1 MYNRFTERARKV
13 LALAKEEAR
22 RLGHDFVG
30 TEHIVLGIL
39 REGSGV
45 ACAVLQ
51 RMNLQSDLIKEATE
65 EITGKGPNVLNF
77 GEISF
82 TPKARRVL
90 ELAMEESRNLGHSYV
105 GTEHLL
111 LGILREKEGIGAQI
125 LGDLGISIEKTREE
139 IVQIQGG
146 FISSATTAQDPKLPF
161 GGGQASAKGD
171 SFNKNNSYQQQK
183 KSKTSALDVF
193 GRDITQLARENKL
206 DPIIGRKKEIERI
219 LQILCR
225 RKKNNPVLIGD
236 AGVGKTAI
244 VEGLA
249 QAIVQKN
256 VPEVLM
262 FKKIFALDLAL
273 MVAGTKYRG
282 QFEERIK
289 AVLNEI
295 RQNSNIIIF
304 IDEIHTLVGAGAAEG
319 AIDASNILKPALAGG
334 EMQCIGATTPNEYR
348 KYIEKDPALERRFQQ
363 IIVQPPSVAE
373 TVEILK
379 GLKTRYESHHKVI
392 IPDAS
397 IWAASLFAERY
408 ISERFLPDKAID
420 VIDEACSKTK
430 LFKKN
435 PKSIYPELEKK
446 LSSIQKD
453 KNEAVRLQDFEKAAQ
468 LRDRERV
475 LKEEIEL
482 KRRVTVEVKDVA
494 EVVSKWT
501 GVPIQQLQEE
511 EKDRLL
517 NMEEEIH
524 KRVIGQ
530 DEAIVALAK
539 TIRRS
544 RSGLKDPMRPIGVF
558 VFLGPTGVGKTEL
571 AKALAEFLFG
581 NEDALIR
588 LDMSEFMEKFTVSR
602 LVGAPPGYVGYEEGG
617 GLTEKIRRKPYSV
630 VLLDEIEKA
639 HPDVFN
645 ILLQVMEDGRL
656 TDSLNHTVDF
666 RNVVLIMTSNIGSD
680 MLTKGSSLGFQ
691 SSPNDTAD
699 YHQMKSKLTDEL
711 KKAFKPEFL
720 NRVDE
725 TIVFHS
731 LSKNHLKQIVEIMLE
746 KVKVRLKEYKL
757 DLKHTSK
764 VNEFLIKKGADK
776 IYGARPLRR
785 AIQKFIED
793 PLADKILK
801 GEISSGANVEIC
813 VENNELKFI
822 SKNSLKKI
830 TRLSRQYPNDINT
843 GKRTRPV
850 KRRSGKKP
858 LMTT

>member
-1 MYNRFTERARKV
+1 MYNRFTERARRV

-30 TEHIVLGIL
+30 TEHIILGIL
-39 REGSGV
+39 REGSGG
-45 ACAVLQ
+45 ALAVLQ
-51 RMNLQSDLIKEATE
+51 RMNMHADLLREATE
-65 EITGKGPNVLNF
+65 EITGKGPSVLNF

-125 LGDLGISIEKTREE
+125 LGDLGITIEKVREE
-139 IVQIQGG
+139 IIRIQGG
-146 FISSATTAQDPKLPF
+146 FISSASAYDSRSSA
-161 GGGQASAKGD
+161 GSGQEPGRNEF
-171 SFNKNNSYQQQK
+171 FNKAQQQK
-183 KSKTSALDVF
+183 KVKTSALDVF
-193 GRDITQLARENKL
+193 GRDITELARENKL

-249 QAIVQKN
+249 QEIVQKN
-256 VPEVLM
+256 VPEALM
-262 FKKIFALDLAL
+262 FKRIIALDLAL

-295 RQNSNIIIF
+295 RQDSNIIIF

-319 AIDASNILKPALAGG
+319 AIDASNILKPSLARG
-334 EMQCIGATTPNEYR
+334 EMHCIGATTPSEYR
-348 KYIEKDPALERRFQQ
+348 KYIEKDPALERRFQP
-363 IIVQPPSVAE
+363 IIVHPPSVDE

-379 GLKTRYESHHKVI
+379 GLKTKYENHHKVI

-397 IWAASLFAERY
+397 LWAAALFSERY

-420 VIDEACSKTK
+420 VMDEACSKTK

-435 PKSIYPELEKK
+435 PKNIDLQTEKK
-446 LSSIQKD
+446 LSAVQKD
-453 KNEAVRLQDFEKAAQ
+453 KNDAVRLQDFEKAAQ
-468 LRDRERV
+468 LRDKERT
-475 LKEEIEL
+475 LKEQMEL
-482 KRRVTVEVKDVA
+482 KRRVVVDVQDIA

-501 GVPIQQLQEE
+501 GVPLQQLQQEE
-511 EKDRLL
+511 TTRLL
-517 NMEEEIH
+517 NMEESIH

-530 DEAIVALAK
+530 NEAVVSLAK

-544 RSGLKDPMRPIGVF
+544 RSGLKDPKRPIGVF

-581 NEDALIR
+581 SEDALIR
-588 LDMSEFMEKFTVSR
+588 LDMSEFMEKFAVSR

-617 GLTEKIRRKPYSV
+617 ELTEKVRRKPYSV

-656 TDSLNHTVDF
+656 TDNLNHTVDF
-666 RNVVLIMTSNIGSD
+666 RNVVLIMTSNIGSET
-680 MLTKGSSLGFQ
+680 LIKGSTLGFQ
-691 SSPNDTAD
+691 SHSDRAAD
-699 YHQMKSKLTDEL
+699 YQQMKTKLTDEL
-711 KKAFKPEFL
+711 KRTFKPEFL
-720 NRVDE
+720 NRIDE
-725 TIVFHS
+725 VIVFHS
-731 LSKNHLKQIVEIMLE
+731 LAKDDLKQIVDIMLE
-746 KVKVRLKEYKL
+746 KVKVRLQEYKL
-757 DLKHTSK
+757 DLKHTSE
-764 VNEFLIKKGADK
+764 VSEFLIEKGYDK

-793 PLADKILK
+793 PLAEKILK
-801 GEISSGANVEIC
+801 GEISRGSSVEIC

-822 SKNSLKKI
+822 SKAPIKKI
-830 TRLSRQYPNDINT
+830 VRVQRQNQNNANTR
-843 GKRTRPV
+843 
-850 KRRSGKKP
+850 RRAQGSGKKP
-858 LMTT
+858 LIIT

>member
-1 MYNRFTERARKV
+1 MYNRFTERARRV
-13 LALAKEEAR
+13 LTLAKEEAR

-45 ACAVLQ
+45 ALAVLQ
-51 RMNLQSDLIKEATE
+51 KMNLKADLLKEATE
-65 EITGKGPNVLNF
+65 EIMGKGSNVLSF

-90 ELAMEESRNLGHSYV
+90 ELAVEESRTLGHSYV

-111 LGILREKEGIGAQI
+111 LGVLREKEGIGAQI
-125 LGDLGISIEKTREE
+125 LGDLGISVEKAREE
-139 IVQIQGG
+139 VIKIQGG
-146 FISSATTAQDPKLPF
+146 FVSSANDTRFPLGSGQEPGRGGPF
-161 GGGQASAKGD
+161 GS
-171 SFNKNNSYQQQK
+171 SQQQK
-183 KSKTSALDVF
+183 KSKTSALGIF
-193 GRDITQLARENKL
+193 GRDITQLARENRL
-206 DPIIGRKKEIERI
+206 DPVIGRKEEIERI

-249 QAIVQKN
+249 QEIVRRN
-256 VPEVLM
+256 VPEDLM
-262 FKKIFALDLAL
+262 LKRIIALDLAL

-295 RQNSNIIIF
+295 RQDTNVIIF

-319 AIDASNILKPALAGG
+319 AIDASNILKPSLARG

-348 KYIEKDPALERRFQQ
+348 KYIEKDSALERRFQP
-363 IIVQPPSVAE
+363 IMVQPPSVAE

-379 GLKTRYESHHKVI
+379 GLKTKYESHHKVI
-392 IPDAS
+392 IPDDS
-397 IWAASLFAERY
+397 VWAASVFAERY

-420 VIDEACSKTK
+420 VIDESCSKAK
-430 LFKKN
+430 LFKKS
-435 PKSIYPELEKK
+435 PSKIDAKLEEEL
-446 LSSIQKD
+446 SRIQKD
-453 KNEAVRLQDFEKAAQ
+453 KSEAVRLQDFEKAAQ
-468 LRDRERV
+468 LRDKERI
-475 LKEEIEL
+475 LKEQIEL
-482 KRRVTVEVKDVA
+482 KRRVVVDVQDIA
-494 EVVSKWT
+494 EVISKWT

-511 EKDRLL
+511 ETGRLL
-517 NMEEEIH
+517 KMEEAIH

-530 DEAIVALAK
+530 NEAIEILAK

-571 AKALAEFLFG
+571 ARALAEFLFG
-581 NEDALIR
+581 NEEALIR
-588 LDMSEFMEKFTVSR
+588 LDMSEFMEKFAVSR

-617 GLTEKIRRKPYSV
+617 ELTEKVRRKPYSV

-639 HPDVFN
+639 HPDAFN

-680 MLTKGSSLGFQ
+680 TLTKGSSLGFQ
-691 SSPNDTAD
+691 SSCDDVAE
-699 YHQMKSKLTDEL
+699 HQQMKDKLMGEL
-711 KKAFKPEFL
+711 KKTFKPEFV

-725 TIVFHS
+725 IVVFHS
-731 LSKNHLKQIVEIMLE
+731 LTKDNLKHIVDIMLE
-746 KVKVRLKEYKL
+746 KVKIRLKEYKL
-757 DLKHTSK
+757 DLKHTPK
-764 VNEFLIKKGADK
+764 VNEFLIEKGYDK

-793 PLADKILK
+793 PLAEKILK
-801 GEISSGANVEIC
+801 GEISLGSTVEIK
-813 VENNELKFI
+813 VENNELRFVSRSF
-822 SKNSLKKI
+822 SKK
-830 TRLSRQYPNDINT
+830 TARLSGQYHSKANMQ
-843 GKRTRPV
+843 GRTRSLG
-850 KRRSGKKP
+850 RGHGKKP

>member
-1 MYNRFTERARKV
+1 MYNRFTERARRV

-30 TEHIVLGIL
+30 TEHIILGIL

-45 ACAVLQ
+45 ALAVLQ
-51 RMNLQSDLIKEATE
+51 RMNLHADLLKEATE
-65 EITGKGPNVLNF
+65 EITGKGSNLLSF
-77 GEISF
+77 GDISF

-111 LGILREKEGIGAQI
+111 LGILREKDGIGAQI
-125 LGDLGISIEKTREE
+125 LVDLGVNIDKTREE
-139 IVQIQGG
+139 IMKIQGG
-146 FISSATTAQDPKLPF
+146 FVSSSAPDTRFPLGRGHSF
-161 GGGQASAKGD
+161 GS
-171 SFNKNNSYQQQK
+171 SHQQK
-183 KSKTSALDVF
+183 KTKTSALDVF
-193 GRDITQLARENKL
+193 GRDITELARENKL

-249 QAIVQKN
+249 QEIVQKN
-256 VPEVLM
+256 VPEALM
-262 FKKIFALDLAL
+262 FKRIIVLDLAL

-295 RQNSNIIIF
+295 RQDTNIIIF

-319 AIDASNILKPALAGG
+319 AIDASNILKPSLARG
-334 EMQCIGATTPNEYR
+334 EMHCIGATTPNEYR
-348 KYIEKDPALERRFQQ
+348 KYIEKDSALERRFQP
-363 IIVQPPSVAE
+363 IRVQPPSVAE

-379 GLKTRYESHHKVI
+379 GLKTKYESHHKVI

-397 IWAASLFAERY
+397 LWASALFAERY
-408 ISERFLPDKAID
+408 ISDRFLPDKAID
-420 VIDEACSKTK
+420 VIDEACSKSK

-435 PKSIYPELEKK
+435 PHPIDADLEKE
-446 LSSIQKD
+446 LSGVQKD
-453 KNEAVRLQDFEKAAQ
+453 KSDAVKLQDFEKAAQ
-468 LRDRERV
+468 LRDKERI
-475 LKEEIEL
+475 LKEQIEF
-482 KRRVTVEVKDVA
+482 KRRVVVDIEDVA

-501 GVPIQQLQEE
+501 GVPVQQLQEE
-511 EKDRLL
+511 ETAKLL
-517 NMEEEIH
+517 KMEEAIH

-530 DEAIVALAK
+530 NEAIVALAK

-558 VFLGPTGVGKTEL
+558 IFLGPTGVGKTEL

-581 NEDALIR
+581 SEDALIR
-588 LDMSEFMEKFTVSR
+588 LDMSEFMEKFSVSR
-602 LVGAPPGYVGYEEGG
+602 LVGSPPGYVGYEEGG
-617 GLTEKIRRKPYSV
+617 ELTEKVRRKPYSV
-630 VLLDEIEKA
+630 ILLDEIEKA

-656 TDSLNHTVDF
+656 TDNLNHTVDF
-666 RNVVLIMTSNIGSD
+666 RNVVLIITSNMGSET
-680 MLTKGSSLGFQ
+680 LTKGSSLGFQ
-691 SSPNDTAD
+691 SHSDNTAD
-699 YHQMKSKLTDEL
+699 YQQMKNKLTDEL
-711 KKAFKPEFL
+711 KRTFKPEFL

-725 TIVFHS
+725 VIVFHS
-731 LSKNHLKQIVEIMLE
+731 LSKDDLKQIVDIMLE
-746 KVKVRLKEYKL
+746 KVKIRLQEYKL
-757 DLKHTSK
+757 DLKHTPNVS
-764 VNEFLIKKGADK
+764 EFLIEKGYDQ

-793 PLADKILK
+793 PLAEKILK
-801 GEISSGANVEIC
+801 GEISSGATVEIR
-813 VENNELKFI
+813 VENNELKFVGR
-822 SKNSLKKI
+822 KLLKK
-830 TRLSRQYPNDINT
+830 TARLSRQHRKNSNDR
-843 GKRTRPV
+843 KRARSDDKSLV
-850 KRRSGKKP
+850 KNH
-858 LMTT
+858 

>member
-30 TEHIVLGIL
+30 TEHIILGIL
-39 REGSGV
+39 REGSG
-45 ACAVLQ
+45 AALAVLQ
-51 RMNLQSDLIKEATE
+51 KMNLHADLLKEATE
-65 EITGKGPNVLNF
+65 EITGKGPNVLSF

-82 TPKARRVL
+82 TPKARRIL
-90 ELAMEESRNLGHSYV
+90 ELAVEESRNLGHSYV

-111 LGILREKEGIGAQI
+111 LGILREKDGIGAQI
-125 LGDLGISIEKTREE
+125 LGDLGITLEKTREE
-139 IVQIQGG
+139 IVKIQGG
-146 FISSATTAQDPKLPF
+146 FVSSSPPINDNRF
-161 GGGQASAKGD
+161 SSGGGQGFGRGSP
-171 SFNKNNSYQQQK
+171 SNSSQQQK
-183 KSKTSALDVF
+183 KTRTSALDVF
-193 GRDITQLARENKL
+193 GRDITELARENKL

-249 QAIVQKN
+249 QEIIKRN
-256 VPEVLM
+256 VPEALM
-262 FKKIFALDLAL
+262 FKRIIALDLAL

-295 RQNSNIIIF
+295 RQDSNVIIF

-319 AIDASNILKPALAGG
+319 AIDASNILKPALARG
-334 EMQCIGATTPNEYR
+334 EMHCIGATTPGEYR
-348 KYIEKDPALERRFQQ
+348 KYIEKDPALERRFQP

-379 GLKTRYESHHKVI
+379 GLKTKYENHHKVI

-397 IWAASLFAERY
+397 LWAATLFAERY

-420 VIDEACSKTK
+420 VMDEACSKTK

-435 PKSIYPELEKK
+435 PHSIDAELDKR
-446 LSSIQKD
+446 LSIVQKD
-453 KNEAVRLQDFEKAAQ
+453 KSEAVKLQDFEKAAQ
-468 LRDRERV
+468 LRDKERI

-482 KRRVTVEVKDVA
+482 GRRVVVDVQDVA

-501 GVPIQQLQEE
+501 GVPLQQLQEE
-511 EKDRLL
+511 ETAKLL
-517 NMEEEIH
+517 KMEEAIH

-530 DEAIVALAK
+530 NEAVVALAK

-558 VFLGPTGVGKTEL
+558 IFLGPTGVGKTEL

-581 NEDALIR
+581 SEDALIR
-588 LDMSEFMEKFTVSR
+588 LDMSEFMEKFAVSR

-617 GLTEKIRRKPYSV
+617 ELTEKVRRKSYSV

-645 ILLQVMEDGRL
+645 ILLQVMEEGRL

-680 MLTKGSSLGFQ
+680 TLIKGSSLGFK
-691 SSPNDTAD
+691 SASDAAD
-699 YHQMKSKLTDEL
+699 YQQMKDRLTEEL
-711 KKAFKPEFL
+711 KKVFKPEFL

-725 TIVFHS
+725 MIVFHS
-731 LSKNHLKQIVEIMLE
+731 LAKDDLKQIVDIMLE
-746 KVKVRLKEYKL
+746 KVKIRLQEYRL

-764 VNEFLIKKGADK
+764 VSEFLINKGYDK

-793 PLADKILK
+793 PLAEKILK
-801 GEISSGANVEIC
+801 GEILRESSVGIR
-813 VENNELKFI
+813 VENNELKFS
-822 SKNSLKKI
+822 SKSPKKKVP
-830 TRLSRQYPNDINT
+830 LSR
-843 GKRTRPV
+843 RTRNNTNMQ
-850 KRRSGKKP
+850 KRVRGSGKKP
-858 LMTT
+858 LTIT

>member
-1 MYNRFTERARKV
+1 LSKGQE
-13 LALAKEEAR
+13 
-22 RLGHDFVG
+22 
-30 TEHIVLGIL
+30 
-39 REGSGV
+39 SG
-45 ACAVLQ
+45 
-51 RMNLQSDLIKEATE
+51 R
-65 EITGKGPNVLNF
+65 
-77 GEISF
+77 
-82 TPKARRVL
+82 
-90 ELAMEESRNLGHSYV
+90 
-105 GTEHLL
+105 
-111 LGILREKEGIGAQI
+111 
-125 LGDLGISIEKTREE
+125 
-139 IVQIQGG
+139 GG
-146 FISSATTAQDPKLPF
+146 F
-161 GGGQASAKGD
+161 
-171 SFNKNNSYQQQK
+171 FNKNSSHQQQK

-193 GRDITQLARENKL
+193 GRDITELARENKL

-249 QAIVQKN
+249 QEIVKKN
-256 VPEVLM
+256 VPEALM
-262 FKKIFALDLAL
+262 FKRIIALDLAL

-295 RQNSNIIIF
+295 RQDTNIIIF

-319 AIDASNILKPALAGG
+319 AIDASNILKPSLARG

-348 KYIEKDPALERRFQQ
+348 KYIEKDPALERRFQP
-363 IIVQPPSVAE
+363 IMVQPPSVAE

-379 GLKTRYESHHKVI
+379 GLKTKYENHHKVI

-397 IWAASLFAERY
+397 VWAASLFAERY

-420 VIDEACSKTK
+420 VIDEACSKVK

-435 PKSIYPELEKK
+435 TENIDPELEKK
-446 LSSIQKD
+446 LSIVQKD
-453 KNEAVRLQDFEKAAQ
+453 KSEAVRLQDFEKAAQ
-468 LRDRERV
+468 LRDKERI
-475 LKEEIEL
+475 LKEQIEL
-482 KRRVTVEVKDVA
+482 KRRLVVDVEDVA

-511 EKDRLL
+511 ETTKLL
-517 NMEEEIH
+517 KMEEAIH

-530 DEAIVALAK
+530 NEAIVALAK

-588 LDMSEFMEKFTVSR
+588 IDMSEFMEKFAVSR

-617 GLTEKIRRKPYSV
+617 GLTEKVRRKPYSV

-656 TDSLNHTVDF
+656 TDNLNHTVDF

-680 MLTKGSSLGFQ
+680 TLTKGSSLGFQ
-691 SSPNDTAD
+691 SSSNNTAD
-699 YHQMKSKLTDEL
+699 HQQMKNKLMGEL
-711 KKAFKPEFL
+711 KRTFKPEFL
-720 NRVDE
+720 NRVDDI
-725 TIVFHS
+725 IVFHS
-731 LSKNHLKQIVEIMLE
+731 LAKDDLKQIVDIMLE
-746 KVKVRLKEYKL
+746 RVKIRLKEYKL
-757 DLKHTSK
+757 DFKHTSK
-764 VNEFLIKKGADK
+764 VSEFLIEKGYDQ

-793 PLADKILK
+793 PLAEKILK
-801 GEISSGANVEIC
+801 GEISSGAIVEIR

-822 SKNSLKKI
+822 SKNSLKKT
-830 TRLSRQYPNDINT
+830 TRLSRQYRNNT
-843 GKRTRPV
+843 DTLRRARTDGQA
-850 KRRSGKKP
+850 SGKKP
-858 LMTT
+858 LITT